1 MHESA
6 KELVRMSDIYL
17 YRDYTPTVT
26 TEQKAEGERLLKTY
40 YDWFYQHII
49 PPARDGYSSSII
61 VLPWTNGEPDYRDK
75 YKSGP
80 QEFTGQGFFFYNV
93 GPYAQCPELIV
104 PGM

>member
-1 MHESA
+1 MKSSQS
-6 KELVRMSDIYL
+6 VWRL
-17 YRDYTPTVT
+17 YRGYTPTVT
-26 TEQKAEGERLLKTY
+26 AEKKAEGERLLKIY
-40 YDWFYQHII
+40 HDWFYEHVM

-104 PGM
+104 PGE